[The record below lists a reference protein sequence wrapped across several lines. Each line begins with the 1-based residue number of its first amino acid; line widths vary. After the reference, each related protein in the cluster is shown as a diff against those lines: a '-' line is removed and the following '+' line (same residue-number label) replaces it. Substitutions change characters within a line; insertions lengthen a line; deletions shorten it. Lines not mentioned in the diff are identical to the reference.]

1 MGMWLQCRL
10 WCCKVSAPWTFAVT
24 HVKVKKR
31 VEVTSSRLTVMDT
44 GMYAPDLTRSS
55 LPVAISALSTQFIFL
70 IPKTQHIS
78 TKQYVRGVVVVVY
91 VKPVREGKE
100 IAHCFSWT
108 RGQKFNLVPLP
119 SANNS
124 QRSRFF
130 MNDSFKIIEW
140 SNSQAWTN
148 GDW

>member
-1 MGMWLQCRL
+1 MGCD
-10 WCCKVSAPWTFAVT
+10 CSVDYDVIKSPGTFAVT

-70 IPKTQHIS
+70 IPKTQHNS
-78 TKQYVRGVVVVVY
+78 TKQYVRCFVVVVVY
-91 VKPVREGKE
+91 VKPPREGKE

-108 RGQKFNLVPLP
+108 REQKFNLVLLP

-130 MNDSFKIIEW
+130 MNDSFKIIE
-140 SNSQAWTN
+140 SSDSQAWTN